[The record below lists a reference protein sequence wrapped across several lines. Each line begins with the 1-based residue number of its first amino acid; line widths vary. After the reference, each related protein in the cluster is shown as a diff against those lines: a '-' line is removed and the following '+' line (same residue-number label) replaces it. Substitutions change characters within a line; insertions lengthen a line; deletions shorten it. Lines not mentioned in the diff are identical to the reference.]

1 MTREAASLSKYD
13 KRLLGQKAN
22 ELDFIRDTL
31 EKVYRLVDAL
41 EYLNQNPLL
50 KENLALKGGT
60 AINLTIFNLP
70 RLSID
75 IDLDYCN
82 ATSREEMLGEREII
96 SKDIVKYMQT
106 QNYTL
111 SPKTKNTYSLDSW
124 IFDYI
129 NSGGNNDN
137 IKIEIN
143 YSMRT
148 HILPVKERKLSAD
161 FLSID
166 LKINSLDVIDIFGSK
181 IITLLNRTAARDL
194 YDVYNMVNLGIFN
207 KNEYDLLKKSVIF
220 YSAVSLIETKAEFN
234 TSAINTLT
242 GQKIKTD
249 LLPVIRKKEF
259 FNLELAKERVKE
271 FINELLTLNPEEKK
285 FLIYFKEKHYQP
297 ELLFNDPVIIE
308 RIKNHPMAL
317 WKIRNK
323 NL

>member
-31 EKVYRLVDAL
+31 EKVYRLVDTL

-82 ATSREEMLGEREII
+82 TASREEMLGEREII

-124 IFDYI
+124 IFNYI

-161 FLSID
+161 FLSRD
-166 LKINSLDVIDIFGSK
+166 LKVNSLDVIDIFGSK

-220 YSAVSLIETKAEFN
+220 YSAVSSIETKAEFN

-242 GQKIKTD
+242 SQKIKTD

-259 FNLELAKERVKE
+259 FNLELAKKRVKE

-297 ELLFNDPVIIE
+297 ALLFNDPVIIE